1 MTQHATLEANGFDWI
16 DLTDPTAEELTA
28 IAERYNLHPQQIEDC
43 LQPGHLPKYEQ
54 TNDYLFIIFRIH
66 VDNELS
72 EADNV
77 RELTNKVA
85 IFCSDSFLITIHRQE
100 HGIIHNL
107 AKQMHT
113 KPCGESRELL
123 NLLLFACLATYE
135 KPLDK
140 LSRSVDYFEEIVFLR
155 PKKAPLLKGLY
166 YVRRKTE
173 LIKRILI
180 LSFEIIDAIDS
191 EQGNVNTRD
200 LRDQYVKLRHMFDAL
215 DENIHQLLSIYFSAS
230 SQRTNETMRVLTIF
244 SVFFMPL
251 TFIVGVYGM
260 NFHYMPEL
268 TWKLGYPGVMILMAL
283 VTLLIYLWFRKKN
296 WL

>member
-1 MTQHATLEANGFDWI
+1 MTEHATIEANGFDWI
-16 DLTDPTAEELTA
+16 DLVDPTEDELLA
-28 IAERYNLHPQQIEDC
+28 IAQRYNLHTQQVNDC
-43 LQPGHLPKYEQ
+43 LQPGHLPKYEE
-54 TNDYLFIIFRIH
+54 TNDYLFIIFRIYI
-66 VDNELS
+66 DNELP
-72 EADNV
+72 EADSL
-77 RELTNKVA
+77 RELTHKVA

-100 HGIIHNL
+100 HAIIHNL
-107 AKQMHT
+107 AEQMQS
-113 KPCGESRELL
+113 KPCGGSRELL
-123 NLLLFACLATYE
+123 NHLLLACLATYE
-135 KPLDK
+135 KPLDM

-180 LSFEIIDAIDS
+180 LSFEIIDAVDS
-191 EQGNVNTRD
+191 ETGNVNTREV
-200 LRDQYVKLRHMFDAL
+200 RDQYVKLRHMFDAL
-215 DENIHQLLSIYFSAS
+215 AENIHQLLSIYFSAS

-268 TWKLGYPGVMILMAL
+268 AWKLGYPGVMVLMAI
-283 VTLLIYLWFRKKN
+283 VTLVVYLWFRKKK